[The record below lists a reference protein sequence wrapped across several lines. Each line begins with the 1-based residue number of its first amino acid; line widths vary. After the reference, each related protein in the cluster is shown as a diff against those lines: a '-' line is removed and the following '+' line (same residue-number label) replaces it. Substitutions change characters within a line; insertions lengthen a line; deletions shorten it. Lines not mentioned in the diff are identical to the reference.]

1 METLAM
7 REPTYCQADGCSEPT
22 EEGRKYCPRDTK
34 RDQRRRAGKSAP
46 PLGAPPA
53 QRLDPIEQLLDAAN
67 RWVET
72 PAEDDAAYEANKRAV
87 ITAARKLGPTA
98 LRDAIRHGLASARA
112 RGVRI
117 GRPRKLQPDDPVV
130 QVLVERVGVVAA
142 AAALRVHRTTLHRTL
157 SQVAKGNVSH
167 RGPGTR
173 QVAKGSVS
181 HP

>member
-1 METLAM
+1 MGDRVE
-7 REPTYCQADGCSEPT
+7 TYCQAPGCDLPT
-22 EEGRKYCPRDTK
+22 KEGRRFCPRDTK
-34 RDQRRRAGKSAP
+34 RDQRRRAGRSAP
-46 PLGAPPA
+46 PLGAPA
-53 QRLDPIEQLLDAAN
+53 VERLDPIEQLLDAAN

-98 LRDAIRHGLASARA
+98 LRDAIRHGMASARA

-117 GRPRKLQPDDPVV
+117 GRPRKVQPDDPMV

-142 AAALRVHRTTLHRTL
+142 AAALRVHRTTLRRTL
-157 SQVAKGNVSH
+157 SEVAKGNISH
-167 RGPGTR
+167 PGPESR
-173 QVAKGSVS
+173 RVAKGSVS

>member
-1 METLAM
+1 M
-7 REPTYCQADGCSEPT
+7 RETTYCQAPGCDLPT
-22 EEGRKYCPRDTK
+22 KEGRRFCPRDTK
-34 RDQRRRAGKSAP
+34 RDQRRRAGRSAP

-53 QRLDPIEQLLDAAN
+53 ERLDPIEQLLDAAN

-87 ITAARKLGPTA
+87 IAAARKVGPTA

-142 AAALRVHRTTLHRTL
+142 AIALRVHRTTLHRTL
-157 SQVAKGNVSH
+157 NEVAKGKVSH
-167 RGPGTR
+167 HRTRAR
-173 QVAKGSVS
+173 QVAKGSAM